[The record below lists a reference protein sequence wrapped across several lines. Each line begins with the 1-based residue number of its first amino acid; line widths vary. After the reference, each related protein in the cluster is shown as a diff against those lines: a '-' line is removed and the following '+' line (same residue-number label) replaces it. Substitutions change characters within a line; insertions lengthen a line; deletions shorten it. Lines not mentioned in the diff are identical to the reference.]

1 MTFAKFL
8 ILILSFTMTST
19 VISQDEIL
27 DRTKP
32 PVPKPPK
39 DVQFPDYFDTTLA
52 NGINLL
58 LIENYKVPNVTIRLV
73 FKEAGSYYDGDKYG
87 ISSLTS
93 ELLTKGTKTRSAL
106 QIADDIDFYGANI
119 SSGSDWDGSYVSL
132 SVLKKHLDKVI
143 DVLSDVVLNP
153 VFSQEELDRAREQR
167 ISGII
172 QGKDDAGTLTD
183 RMFNKVVFDKKPYAY
198 PSEGTEESIRNMTRE
213 DVVKFYSKHYCP
225 GKLVLAFVGAIS
237 KDEAISIM
245 NEHFSSW
252 QKACTEQQSITTSST
267 GYSPN
272 TVYVVDK
279 PGAVQSNFRIGHV
292 GIERNNPDFIA
303 VSVMNTIL
311 GGYFG
316 SRINLNLREKHG
328 FTYGARSGFNPRIY
342 PGDFSVDA
350 DVRNEVTDT
359 SVKLVKEELERIVTA
374 EVTDEELQTVK
385 NYLTGIF
392 PLQLET
398 PNSVA
403 TRVINLKLYNLAKNY
418 YSTYISNIN
427 NLTKED
433 ILRTAKKYIHP
444 YNLFIVIS
452 GNSSAIKEKLS
463 ALGKVEVYDA
473 DGKPLN

>member
-1 MTFAKFL
+1 MKIAKFL
-8 ILILSFTMTST
+8 ILILTFTMTST
-19 VISQDEIL
+19 VISQDEVL
-27 DRTKP
+27 DRSKP

-93 ELLTKGTKTRSAL
+93 ELLTKGTRTRSAL
-106 QIADDIDFYGANI
+106 QIADDIDFYGASI

-183 RMFNKVVFDKKPYAY
+183 RMFNKVVFDNKPYAF
-198 PSEGTEESIRNMTRE
+198 PQEGTEESIRNMTRD
-213 DVVKFYSKHYCP
+213 DVVKFYGKHYCP

-237 KDEAISIM
+237 KDEAISIV

-252 QKACTEQQSITTSST
+252 QKACTEQQAITTLPT

-272 TVYVVDK
+272 TIYVVDK
-279 PGAVQSNFRIGHV
+279 PGAVQSNFRIGHA

-403 TRVINLKLYNLAKNY
+403 TRVINLKLYNLPKNY

-427 NLTKED
+427 KLTKED
-433 ILRTAKKYIHP
+433 ILRAAKKYIHP
-444 YNLFIVIS
+444 DNLFIVIS
-452 GNSSAIKEKLS
+452 GNSTAIKEKLS

-473 DGKPLN
+473 DGKRLN